1 MNLATQDSYD
11 FLFVTSK
18 NAELE
23 TLYKKKHIEVP
34 LLTLYREYVISTVV
48 FIAD

>member
-1 MNLATQDSYD
+1 MN

-23 TLYKKKHIEVP
+23 TLYKKKHIEFH
-34 LLTLYREYVISTVV
+34 Y
-48 FIAD
+48 